1 MEINVSDIFTVPL
14 IMADVYISLNK
25 IHNFT
30 LRMIGLKG
38 EILIAILCNHFTFY
52 IGVSARVV

>member
-1 MEINVSDIFTVPL
+1 MEINVSDNITVPL
-14 IMADVYISLNK
+14 IMAEVYIRLNK
-25 IHNFT
+25 IHNFA

-52 IGVSARVV
+52 IEVSARVV